1 MRALWIAGSAAVL
14 ASCLAASAS
23 ANPIRLRPS
32 WHVQSIQRNASGD
45 CGSLPSGTGIL
56 RDGDFSQAP
65 NPGNDTGVGPGTT
78 FAPHWMSSGPRTI
91 DFYGTGSGVPWSEPE
106 GLCSVDLDG
115 TPGPGSIR
123 HRLFDTQPGVK
134 YILSF
139 LFSGNGACA
148 PATKEMEVRIARLRK
163 RFTWDASGGNSAQ
176 NGVWKPETLKFT
188 AAHTRTRLEFSSRD
202 LNAGNCGPAVAGI
215 AVTQSP

>member
-1 MRALWIAGSAAVL
+1 MRARVGADGVGGGRARQGRQPIARCERRTLKVEGDEVHPLTLSARVCRFVSGSWRLLGTKQRRPKGLPLSPGNAPIPRRTVMRALWIAGSAAVL

-91 DFYGTGSGVPWSEPE
+91 DFYGTGS
-106 GLCSVDLDG
+106 
-115 TPGPGSIR
+115 
-123 HRLFDTQPGVK
+123 
-134 YILSF
+134 
-139 LFSGNGACA
+139 
-148 PATKEMEVRIARLRK
+148 
-163 RFTWDASGGNSAQ
+163 
-176 NGVWKPETLKFT
+176 
-188 AAHTRTRLEFSSRD
+188 
-202 LNAGNCGPAVAGI
+202 
-215 AVTQSP
+215 

>member
-65 NPGNDTGVGPGTT
+65 NPGNDTGVGPDAGAHLQRTMAAT
-78 FAPHWMSSGPRTI
+78 ARSAIFADALLGAIRARCEELRT
-91 DFYGTGSGVPWSEPE
+91 
-106 GLCSVDLDG
+106 
-115 TPGPGSIR
+115 
-123 HRLFDTQPGVK
+123 
-134 YILSF
+134 
-139 LFSGNGACA
+139 
-148 PATKEMEVRIARLRK
+148 
-163 RFTWDASGGNSAQ
+163 
-176 NGVWKPETLKFT
+176 
-188 AAHTRTRLEFSSRD
+188 
-202 LNAGNCGPAVAGI
+202 VAK
-215 AVTQSP
+215 